1 MITLVND
8 REIALEKAKWIFGK
22 PVLTAAQQK
31 VGVATIKEAVIAYDD
46 FSSTIM
52 LVVNGGGINGYCL
65 HQGNKN
71 KTPYLDVMGATE
83 PIGRGNVHDKLR
95 KAFLSK

>member
-1 MITLVND
+1 MITLIED
-8 REIALEKAKWIFGK
+8 KEIALEKAKWIFGQS
-22 PVLTAAQQK
+22 VLTAAQQK
-31 VGVATIKEAVIAYDD
+31 VGVVIEEAVIAYDD

-65 HQGNKN
+65 HQGNKR
-71 KTPYLDVMGATE
+71 KTPYLEDAMGTTE

-95 KAFLSK
+95 KAFLG

>member
-1 MITLVND
+1 MITLVKD
-8 REIALEKAKWIFGK
+8 KETALNKARWIFGQS
-22 PVLTAAQQK
+22 VLDDAQQR
-31 VGVATIKEAVIAYDD
+31 VGVEIIKEAIIAYDD

-52 LVVNGGGINGYCL
+52 LVINGGGFGGYCL

-71 KTPYLDVMGATE
+71 KTPYLDMMGATK

-95 KAFLSK
+95 KAVLGK